1 MLVVVVASIQKRCAG
16 VAVGRVLEG
25 VAGWFFGRRAR
36 SHDGA
41 GSAVLVAF
49 GVLDR
54 EGDARGLGESFVHA
68 AVLHCGALC
77 DEALVRYA
85 LRGWICLA
93 RARHNV
99 PRYRNAL
106 TFSATARPC
115 L

>member
-68 AVLHCGALC
+68 AVLHCGAFC
-77 DEALVRYA
+77 DEALVKTCFARMD
-85 LRGWICLA
+85 LSRA
-93 RARHNV
+93 RATTYPDTV
-99 PRYRNAL
+99 TP
-106 TFSATARPC
+106 
-115 L
+115 